1 MANTGNGALPIN
13 IRRSRKCPPDRLYP
27 SRLNVDTSMGGVK
40 MRIFMLLF
48 ALAAELGACG
58 ITTSNLDQELW
69 ARGAESNASSECSA
83 KTCFG
88 Y

>member
-1 MANTGNGALPIN
+1 
-13 IRRSRKCPPDRLYP
+13 
-27 SRLNVDTSMGGVK
+27 

-48 ALAAELGACG
+48 ALAAGLGACG
-58 ITTSNLDQELW
+58 ITTSNFAQELW